1 MSKWKP
7 GQLVTLNGK
16 VYRIHKTQYTCG
28 YRLGTLPKKCMFCQQ
43 CNMKSP
49 CTNMFDYPND
59 KTLFGLTE
67 CRNKMP
73 DGCIPKRI

>member
-16 VYRIHKTQYTCG
+16 VYRIHKTSYEKS
-28 YRLGTLPKKCMFCQQ
+28 YARCMFCQMQ
-43 CNMKSP
+43 NMKQP
-49 CTNMFDYPND
+49 CIDMNDYPGT
-59 KTLFGLTE
+59 KTCFGVLK
-67 CRNKMP
+67 CIDKMP